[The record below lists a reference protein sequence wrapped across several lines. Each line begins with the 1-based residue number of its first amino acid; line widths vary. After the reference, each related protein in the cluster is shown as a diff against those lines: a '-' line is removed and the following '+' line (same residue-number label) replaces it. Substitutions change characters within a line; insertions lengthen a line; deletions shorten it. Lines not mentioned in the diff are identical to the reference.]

1 MTPEVAAN
9 VFKELP
15 RLAKAV
21 QAATGCDGVNIV
33 QNNGAEAGQAVF
45 HAHIHVIPRF
55 KDDGLIK
62 LPAGQTMIT
71 KEDGAAMQAKIQTKL

>member
-21 QAATGCDGVNIV
+21 MAATG
-33 QNNGAEAGQAVF
+33 AEALTSFRTTHDQQG
-45 HAHIHVIPRF
+45 
-55 KDDGLIK
+55 DG
-62 LPAGQTMIT
+62 
-71 KEDGAAMQAKIQTKL
+71 EAMQAKIQTKL